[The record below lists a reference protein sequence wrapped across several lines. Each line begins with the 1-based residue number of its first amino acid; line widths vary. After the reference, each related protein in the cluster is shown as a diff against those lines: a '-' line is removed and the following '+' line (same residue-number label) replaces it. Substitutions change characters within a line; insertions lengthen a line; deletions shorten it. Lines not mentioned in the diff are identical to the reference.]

1 MVTTFRASFWA
12 PPRQV
17 QVNFRQGAR
26 PLHGLTR
33 VIQVDPRFGLL
44 VGGGDV
50 GVDHR
55 MTPWE
60 LQGRA
65 RVVVPSLSGGTERRA
80 AVSTQ
85 QVT

>member
-1 MVTTFRASFWA
+1 MPEMVTTSRASSRA
-12 PPRQV
+12 LPRQV

-33 VIQVDPRFGLL
+33 VTRVDPRFGLL
-44 VGGGDV
+44 VGKGDV

-65 RVVVPSLSGGTERRA
+65 CGDAQSFWRY
-80 AVSTQ
+80 
-85 QVT
+85 